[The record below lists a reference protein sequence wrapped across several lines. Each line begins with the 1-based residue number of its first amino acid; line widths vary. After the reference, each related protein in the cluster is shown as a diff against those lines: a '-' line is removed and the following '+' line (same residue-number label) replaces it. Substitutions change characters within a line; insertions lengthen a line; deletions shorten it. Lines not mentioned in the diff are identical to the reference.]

1 MTQRSNLPLD
11 HALRMLGMVARM
23 YRWAEARAQARPDQD
38 LSLRQL
44 SALYGIRDGI
54 SSPGQLARRMGVT
67 PAVVT
72 GLIDRLQQRGYVRRD
87 ADPNDRRRFRLS
99 LTESGLAVGDALG
112 QALGEE
118 LAAQFENISKTEL
131 ESLGRTLLLME
142 RALSA
147 LEARMPTSLPEGAG
161 EADDS

>member
-1 MTQRSNLPLD
+1 
-11 HALRMLGMVARM
+11 
-23 YRWAEARAQARPDQD
+23 
-38 LSLRQL
+38 
-44 SALYGIRDGI
+44 
-54 SSPGQLARRMGVT
+54 MGVT

-72 GLIDRLQQRGYVRRD
+72 GLIDRLQQRGYVRRE
-87 ADPNDRRRFRLS
+87 ADPNDRRRFRLT

-112 QALGEE
+112 HALGEE

-142 RALSA
+142 RALGA
-147 LEARMPTSLPEGAG
+147 LEARMPTSEGAG

>member
-1 MTQRSNLPLD
+1 MTQRSKLPLD

-23 YRWAEARAQARPDQD
+23 YRWAEARAQALPEQD

-72 GLIDRLQQRGYVRRD
+72 GLIDRLQQRGYVRRE
-87 ADPNDRRRFRLS
+87 ADPNDRRRFRLT

-112 QALGEE
+112 HALGEE

-142 RALSA
+142 RALVT
-147 LEARMPTSLPEGAG
+147 LEARMPTSEGAG